1 MMSKYL
7 RTFFLIFC
15 LQVLAHNAVFGQTS
29 ETPLLNYSYDGTGK
43 PGASGPEFLKVMAHR
58 EVQKLLLEVAAEP
71 RNQAF
76 LEEAL
81 KGTDVT
87 LEVLQTL
94 RLIRREGN
102 MYVLGFLL
110 FTSADLDKIRAV
122 AEVEGKGL
130 AAAVLGRRPEI
141 QGILERNPQQGV
153 DWKAR
158 AFFILGCVS
167 LDWDG
172 LNLVREKGY
181 LAVPEK
187 GTYLPRASQ
196 VGGGG
201 SVREL
206 YWGSHSMHEAIAV
219 TSFGDHHSVPRHALP
234 DLLWALKRE
243 LRQMEAPESLKSKL
257 VDAAD
262 SLIRRRA
269 GMMMLALRKGEKSS
283 NQLAEASG
291 ITEVEANKLLELLI
305 ELNYVSVVD
314 GRYRAI
320 IPVLDEDD
328 ASMVKELRR
337 LGREVMVKWFDERY
351 KALCQQLSDLS
362 PVRYGV
368 PLSEGFYSVWHYLFG
383 IANRELVAAGLFADP
398 YDASRIFKGF
408 IPAVYLL
415 RVAQGPY

>member
-1 MMSKYL
+1 MMSTYL

-15 LQVLAHNAVFGQTS
+15 LQVFVHNAVFGQST
-29 ETPLLNYSYDGTGK
+29 ETPLLNYNYSGAGK
-43 PGASGPEFLKVMAHR
+43 PGASGREFLEVMAHR
-58 EVQKLLLEVAAEP
+58 EVQEVLLEVAAEP
-71 RNQAF
+71 RNPAF

-81 KGTDVT
+81 KGTGVT
-87 LEVLQTL
+87 SEVLQML
-94 RLIRREGN
+94 RLIRREGDK
-102 MYVLGFLL
+102 YVLGFSL

-122 AEVEGKGL
+122 AEVEGKSL
-130 AAAVLGRRPEI
+130 AAAVLARRSEI
-141 QGILERNPQQGV
+141 QGILTHNAQPGV

-158 AFFILGCVS
+158 AFFIIGCVS

-172 LNLVREKGY
+172 LNLVRKKGY
-181 LAVPEK
+181 LAVPEN

-201 SVREL
+201 SVRAL
-206 YWGSHSMHEAIAV
+206 YWGSHSMHETIAV

-234 DLLWALKRE
+234 DLLWPLKSE

-262 SLIRRRA
+262 ALIRRRA
-269 GMMMLALRKGEKSS
+269 GMMMLALRKSEKTSK
-283 NQLAEASG
+283 QLAEASG
-291 ITEVEANKLLELLI
+291 ITEVEANKLLDLLL
-305 ELNYVSVVD
+305 ELNYVSAVD

-328 ASMVKELRR
+328 ALMVKELRR
-337 LGREVMVKWFDERY
+337 LGREVMLKWFDVRY
-351 KALCQQLSDLS
+351 KALCQQLSDLT

-368 PLSEGFYSVWHYLFG
+368 PLSEGFYWVWHYLFG

-415 RVAQGPY
+415 HIAQGPY

>member
-1 MMSKYL
+1 MSTYL
-7 RTFFLIFC
+7 RAFFLIFC
-15 LQVLAHNAVFGQTS
+15 LQALVQNAVFGQSS
-29 ETPLLNYSYDGTGK
+29 ETPLLYYSYSGTGK

-71 RNQAF
+71 RNPAF

-81 KGTDVT
+81 KGTGVT

-94 RLIRREGN
+94 RLIRREGDK
-102 MYVLGFLL
+102 YVLGFSLL
-110 FTSADLDKIRAV
+110 TSADLDKIRAV

-130 AAAVLGRRPEI
+130 AEAVLARRSEI
-141 QGILERNPQQGV
+141 QGILERNAQTGV

-172 LNLVREKGY
+172 LNLVRKKGY

-187 GTYLPRASQ
+187 GTYLPEAQQ

-201 SVREL
+201 SVRGL
-206 YWGSHSMHEAIAV
+206 YWGSHSYHETIAV

-234 DLLWALKRE
+234 DLLWPLKDE

-257 VDAAD
+257 VDATD

-269 GMMMLALRKGEKSS
+269 GMMMLALRKSEKTSK
-283 NQLAEASG
+283 QLAEASG
-291 ITEVEANKLLELLI
+291 ITEEEAEKLLELLL
-305 ELNYVSVVD
+305 ELNYVSAVD
-314 GRYRAI
+314 GRYRAL

-328 ASMVKELRR
+328 TLMVKELRR
-337 LGREVMVKWFDERY
+337 LGREVMLKWFDERY
-351 KALCQQLSDLS
+351 KALRQQLSSLT

-368 PLSEGFYSVWHYLFG
+368 PLSEGFYLIWHYLFG
-383 IANRELVAAGLFADP
+383 IANRELVAAGLLADP

-415 RVAQGPY
+415 HVVQGPY